1 MTHKVDNLKH
11 SRTKYSSSRLPSMLI
26 SQEIAFK
33 SNANK
38 QSKMNNVYGYIKKIL
53 LSNTNEKNTPLT
65 WWQLSD
71 GRNPHHQ
78 HGNSFSVLTAFR
90 SFLLLR
96 SHCFFSNEVHEI
108 RSWWFISFIMQPF
121 HRSTGAFFI
130 KVIILGWSILI
141 SIWNPNRIYIHN
153 RTKKYLHKVKWHF
166 HCFQQWIN
174 ITNPI
179 KRVKCSNAAVF
190 HYIFGLSLQL
200 ENVKIPWIPITG
212 WVKRI
217 LVWAVNVIIT
227 YENNQVGSRMK
238 MSYESVNASSLSLSW
253 HSHVLHF

>member
-1 MTHKVDNLKH
+1 MLLIMTHKVDNLKH
-11 SRTKYSSSRLPSMLI
+11 SRTKYTSSRLPSMLI

-141 SIWNPNRIYIHN
+141 SIWNPNGTLY
-153 RTKKYLHKVKWHF
+153 TQSDKK
-166 HCFQQWIN
+166 
-174 ITNPI
+174 
-179 KRVKCSNAAVF
+179 
-190 HYIFGLSLQL
+190 IFTQSEMAFPLFSTM
-200 ENVKIPWIPITG
+200 N
-212 WVKRI
+212 
-217 LVWAVNVIIT
+217 
-227 YENNQVGSRMK
+227 
-238 MSYESVNASSLSLSW
+238 
-253 HSHVLHF
+253 